1 METRI
6 LLQNGYRY
14 ALSLT
19 HDKAFAEDLLQE
31 AWAKMLKAGGPRHK
45 GYLYAAIR
53 NGFIDERRRNKVVSI
68 VPTEV
73 PELYAD
79 ALVGADVRAE
89 RRQRLAR
96 ALAVLR
102 PEEREALY
110 LNAVEGYTADE
121 IGKLSE
127 TPRNTVLSLLH
138 RARRKVLAAF
148 DAETTQEVLP

>member
-19 HDKAFAEDLLQE
+19 HDKEEAEDLLQD
-31 AWAKMLKAGGPRHK
+31 AWAKVLKAGGPRHK

-53 NGFIDERRRNKVVSI
+53 NGFIDARRRAKVVSI
-68 VPTEV
+68 VPTDV
-73 PELYAD
+73 PEIYPD
-79 ALVGADVRAE
+79 ALHGAETTA
-89 RRQRLAR
+89 AR
-96 ALAVLR
+96 KELLSQVLAVLR
-102 PEEREALY
+102 PEEREALF
-110 LNAVEGYTADE
+110 LNAVEGYTAAE
-121 IGKLSE
+121 IGKLSD

-148 DAETTQEVLP
+148 DAETAKEVL